1 MILEYITNERREEAV
16 AVCLS
21 VCLKM
26 VSRNMPGGA
35 ARD

>member
-16 AVCLS
+16 AVCL
-21 VCLKM
+21 KM
-26 VSRNMPGGA
+26 MSRNMPGGA